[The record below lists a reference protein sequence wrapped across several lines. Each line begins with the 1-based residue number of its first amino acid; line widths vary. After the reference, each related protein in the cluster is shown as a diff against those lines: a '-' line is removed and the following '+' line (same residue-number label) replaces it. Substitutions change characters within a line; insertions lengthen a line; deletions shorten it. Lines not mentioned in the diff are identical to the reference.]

1 MEQTL
6 LIIKP
11 DGMQRGLAGAVLER
25 FERRGLRL
33 SAARLLAISPQLAD
47 QHYAEH
53 LEKPFYPA
61 LKAYMTSAPVLV
73 VVLEGPSA
81 VSVVRMMVGATNPFE
96 AQPGTI
102 RGDYALSKT
111 ENIIHASDSVASA
124 QREIKLFFDNVA

>member
-11 DGMQRGLAGAVLER
+11 DGMQRGLAGTVLAR
-25 FERRGLRL
+25 FERRGLKL
-33 SAARLLAISPQLAD
+33 CAARLLTISPELAD

-53 LEKPFYPA
+53 LEKPFYPS
-61 LKAYMTSAPVLV
+61 LKAYMTAAPVLV
-73 VVLEGPSA
+73 FVLEGESA
-81 VSVVRMMVGATNPFE
+81 VSAVRTMVGATNPFE

-124 QREIKLFFDNVA
+124 QREISLFFEGEL